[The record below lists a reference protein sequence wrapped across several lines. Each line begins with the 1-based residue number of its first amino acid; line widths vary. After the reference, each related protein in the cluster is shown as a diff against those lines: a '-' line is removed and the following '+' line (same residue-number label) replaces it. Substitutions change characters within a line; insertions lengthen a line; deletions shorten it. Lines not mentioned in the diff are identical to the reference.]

1 MTDVADIGQC
11 TCMDVAQ
18 DTTGWNRV
26 YSLWHIPS
34 STLLVTT
41 LLRDVVARR
50 IESALT
56 AGFQMDDLMLQITPE
71 GELIGHQHLGQSIAM
86 ALQQDNAA
94 ALYDREGA

>member
-1 MTDVADIGQC
+1 
-11 TCMDVAQ
+11 MDVAQ
-18 DTTGWNRV
+18 NTTGWNRV

-56 AGFQMDDLMLQITPE
+56 AGCLMDDLMLQITPE
-71 GELIGHQHLGQSIAM
+71 GELIGYQHLGQSISM
-86 ALQQDNAA
+86 VLQQDAGTA
-94 ALYDREGA
+94 MDDPESP